1 MPLVQ
6 IASFREAHFA
16 HAARAMLES
25 AGLEARLADERLIG
39 NNWLSSNGLAGVK
52 LLVHAADTER
62 ARALIEA
69 AAVPARENEAAGSDV
84 DGVDDDAL
92 CPRCG
97 ERAESADDFDR
108 RLRALS
114 LLAVPL
120 PFTIGRYRRQC
131 SACAH
136 SWRAVPP
143 HRGVLWVLADAL
155 ALLALLVLG
164 LLALPARLVRAA
176 RAALQPGSFA
186 CWSCGAQFPRG
197 APECPSCRIAL
208 PRTHDYASL
217 VQPGRA
223 YDATCAACHLP
234 YLRSEYLA
242 DGRERRCSACS
253 ATLPDSA

>member
-1 MPLVQ
+1 MPLVR

-16 HAARAMLES
+16 HAARALLES
-25 AGLEARLADERLIG
+25 AGLEARLADEHLIG
-39 NNWLSSNGLAGVK
+39 NNWLYSNGLGGVK
-52 LLVHAADTER
+52 LLVPAANQEE
-62 ARALIEA
+62 ARALLESAALPTSTNAEA
-69 AAVPARENEAAGSDV
+69 VSDA
-84 DGVDDDAL
+84 DGLDDDNR

-97 ERAESADDFDR
+97 GRAESADDFDR

-120 PFTIGRYRRQC
+120 PVTIGRYRMQC
-131 SACAH
+131 TTCDH
-136 SWRAVPP
+136 TWRALPP
-143 HRGVLWVLADAL
+143 RRGVLWVLADAL

-164 LLALPARLVRAA
+164 LLALPHRLVRAA
-176 RAALQPGSFA
+176 RAALQPSSFA

-197 APECPSCRIAL
+197 APQCPNCQIAL

-234 YLRSEYLA
+234 YLRCEYLS
-242 DGRERRCSACS
+242 DGREHRCSACS
-253 ATLPDSA
+253 ATFLDSR